1 MQRAVAD
8 ARALHDQS
16 SAEVEELVRAQ
27 EALSEKYRE
36 EAKGIATRSEALVVE
51 LRAESERLS
60 IRCAELSAQLAATT
74 AKNGSLD
81 RGDREKA
88 TQLAM
93 LQKQARI
100 FAYAHFA
107 DAVTPTPTLPPTS
120 PRPPPSPRPSDRRH
134 PRPST
139 PLRVPVPLRHYVC
152 PSLCALAC
160 SQLTEVQQARTQQ
173 GQLITQLRAAESSWQ
188 SERRVLLRQARA
200 DHAVASL
207 PAPASAQPI
216 ASKARTAAALGEGA
230 GRGGS
235 ARASAAQEVED
246 ALASARLA
254 EAAQRSQA
262 AAKRA

>member
-1 MQRAVAD
+1 MPRSVRHTSSEELRIATEASHAQISTLQRAVAD

-120 PRPPPSPRPSDRRH
+120 PRPPRPSDGRH

-139 PLRVPVPLRHYVC
+139 PLCVPVPLRHYVC
-152 PSLCALAC
+152 PSLCAIMC
-160 SQLTEVQQARTQQ
+160 ARPSA
-173 GQLITQLRAAESSWQ
+173 LSPARSSPRFNRRAPS
-188 SERRVLLRQARA
+188 RV
-200 DHAVASL
+200 S
-207 PAPASAQPI
+207 
-216 ASKARTAAALGEGA
+216 
-230 GRGGS
+230 
-235 ARASAAQEVED
+235 
-246 ALASARLA
+246 
-254 EAAQRSQA
+254 
-262 AAKRA
+262 